1 MKIFFNRAVLF
12 TTLLFLSSCNDLVLL
27 NPKGIIAEQQTNLL
41 IISVLLML
49 IVVLPTIFISLYF
62 AWKYHAKR
70 QEEYDPTFH
79 HSTKIEVV
87 CWGIPT
93 IIVIILAIITW
104 ITSHSLDPYKE
115 IKSSKNDPIE
125 IQAIALDWKWLFVY
139 PEQKIASVNWLQIPV
154 DTPINFKITADAP
167 MNSLWIPAL
176 AGQIYA
182 MPGMQ
187 TKLHIMSDAPGDYLG
202 RSSNYSG
209 YGFSGMKFTTRVS
222 SRQNF
227 NKWVS
232 KVKSSKENLNWER
245 YSELAKQ
252 TTDHPVEYFKS
263 VDPHLYHKIMDK
275 FMNPDFGKDKASNK
289 HNNKHL
295 NH

>member
-1 MKIFFNRAVLF
+1 MRDFFGKITLLIS
-12 TTLLFLSSCNDLVLL
+12 LLFLSSCNDMVLL

-49 IVVLPTIFISLYF
+49 IIVIPTIVITIYF
-62 AWKYHAKR
+62 AWKYNHKR
-70 QEEYDPTFH
+70 NEEYDPNFYH
-79 HSTKIEVV
+79 NTKIEII
-87 CWGIPT
+87 CWGVPT
-93 IIVIILAIITW
+93 FIVIILAVMTW
-104 ITSHSLDPYKE
+104 FTSHSLDPYRE

-125 IQAIALDWKWLFVY
+125 IQVVALDWKWLFIY

-167 MNSLWIPAL
+167 MNSFWIPAL

-187 TKLHIMSDAPGDYLG
+187 TKLHIMSDSVGNYLG

-209 YGFSGMKFTTRVS
+209 TGFSGMKFNTRVS
-222 SRQNF
+222 SRQDF
-227 NKWVS
+227 NEWVTE
-232 KVKSSKENLNWER
+232 VKNSNEKLDWTR

-252 TTDHPVEYFKS
+252 TINHPVEYFKS
-263 VDPHLYHKIMDK
+263 VDMHLYHKIMDK
-275 FMNPDFGKDKASNK
+275 FMNPNFGKKET
-289 HNNKHL
+289 NKHL

>member
-1 MKIFFNRAVLF
+1 MRSFFYKIC
-12 TTLLFLSSCNDLVLL
+12 LLICLLGLSSCNDLVLL
-27 NPKGIIAEQQTNLL
+27 NPKGVIAEQQTNLL

-49 IVVLPTIFISLYF
+49 IVVLPTIFVTLYF
-62 AWKYHAKR
+62 AWKYNKKR
-70 QEEYDPTFH
+70 KDEYDPTFH
-79 HSTKIEVV
+79 HSTKIEII
-87 CWGIPT
+87 CWGVPT
-93 IIVIILAIITW
+93 IIIIILAVITW

-115 IKSSKNDPIE
+115 IESAKNEPIE

-154 DTPINFKITADAP
+154 GTPINFKITADAP

-187 TKLHIMSDAPGDYLG
+187 TKLHIMSNSPGDYLG

-209 YGFSGMKFTTRVS
+209 SGFSGMKFTTRVS
-222 SRQNF
+222 SMQDF

-232 KVKSSKENLNWER
+232 EVRNSSEHLSWDR
-245 YSELAKQ
+245 YSILSEK
-252 TTDHPVEYFKS
+252 TKDHPVEYFKS
-263 VDPHLYHKIMDK
+263 VEPHLYHKIMDK
-275 FMNPDFGKDKASNK
+275 FMNPNFAKDGD
-289 HNNKHL
+289 NNKHL